1 MKGISGIAR
10 AIYVTVVDKR
20 IFVVHAFSKKT
31 QKTPRA
37 AIKTALN
44 RAKEFGK

>member
-1 MKGISGIAR
+1 MR
-10 AIYVTVVDKR
+10 AIYVTVADKR
-20 IFVVHAFSKKT
+20 IVVVHAFINKT

-37 AIKTALN
+37 AIETALN